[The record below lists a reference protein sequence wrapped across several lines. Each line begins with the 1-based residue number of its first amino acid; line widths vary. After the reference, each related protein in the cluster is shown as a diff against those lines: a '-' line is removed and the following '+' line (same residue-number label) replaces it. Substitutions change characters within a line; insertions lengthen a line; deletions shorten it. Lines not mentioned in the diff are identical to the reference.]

1 MNLHNK
7 LNFSWRKKLPVI
19 QQTQA
24 AECGLTCVGM
34 IANYYGHKIDM
45 ITLRRRFPTS
55 LKGATLGDVMLVSH
69 QLGLASR
76 ALRLEIDELHKLRMP
91 CILHWD
97 MNHFVVLKA
106 VTKKKIIIHDPARG
120 RREVP
125 IQEVSKSFTGV
136 ALELLPAASFEK
148 KEEKESLSMMKLI
161 GNVNG
166 IRSAFMQVL
175 ILSIGLELFSLL
187 SPFYTQWVM
196 DQVLPSADKDLL
208 TLLGSA
214 FIAVVV
220 LQSAITAIRSWVTT
234 WFSSMLSVQ
243 WSANVCSHLL
253 GLPMS
258 WFEERHTGDIVSRF
272 GSIGTIQSTL
282 TSRFISSILDGVMA
296 VVTLC
301 MLFAYSIDLT
311 WIVLGML
318 AIYIIIRWISFRPFR
333 QASEDQLIANARA
346 QSQLLESI
354 RGVQAVKLSNK
365 QEMRVS
371 TYANELVE
379 ATNKGIHIQRLT
391 IGFSTLQG
399 VISGVGRV
407 VLIWLAALQVLD
419 GHFTG
424 GMLIAF
430 SSFSD
435 QFISRA
441 TGLINAVI
449 EFWMLRLHGER
460 LADIVLSDK
469 ETDMD
474 NSVSLPSISSREPFS
489 VLVNNISFRY
499 ALTEPWILENYSLA
513 INAGESVAIIG
524 PSGQGKSTLV
534 KLLLGLLKPASGTIE
549 VNGQDIRKL
558 GMSWYRERIG
568 SVMQDDILFA
578 GSLSDNISF
587 FDSHYDQQ
595 KVERAAKLAQ
605 IHEEIMAMAMGYNS
619 LVGDMG
625 SSLSGGQVQRVLLAR
640 ALYRDPDLLILD
652 EATSHL
658 DVARESAINNA
669 IRQMNITRIII
680 AHRPE
685 TIRSADRII
694 LLSQEGIQELT
705 HQQFENSLE

>member
-1 MNLHNK
+1 MNLLEK
-7 LNFSWRKKLPVI
+7 LNFSWRSKLPVI

-45 ITLRRRFPTS
+45 ITLRRRFSTS
-55 LKGATLGDVMLVSH
+55 LKGATLGEVMLVSQ
-69 QLGLASR
+69 QLGMSTR
-76 ALRLEIDELHKLRMP
+76 ALRLEIEELHKLRMP

-97 MNHFVVLKA
+97 MNHFVVLKS
-106 VTKKKIIIHDPARG
+106 VSKKKIVVHDPARG

-125 IQEVSKSFTGV
+125 LDEVSTSFTGV
-136 ALELLPAASFEK
+136 ALELLPAATFEK
-148 KEEKESLSMMKLI
+148 KEEKESLSMLKLI
-161 GNVNG
+161 GNVTG
-166 IRSAFMQVL
+166 IRSAFVQVM
-175 ILSIGLELFSLL
+175 ILSIALEVFGIL

-196 DQVLPSADKDLL
+196 DQVLPSADYDLL

-214 FIAVVV
+214 FIVVVV
-220 LQSAITAIRSWVTT
+220 LQNIISAIRSWVTT

-258 WFEERHTGDIVSRF
+258 WFEERHVGDIVSRF
-272 GSIGTIQSTL
+272 GSINTIQNTL
-282 TSRFISSILDGVMA
+282 TSRFISSLLDGMMA
-296 VVTLC
+296 IVTLF
-301 MLFAYSIDLT
+301 MLFAYNVKLT
-311 WIVLGML
+311 FVVLGL
-318 AIYIIIRWISFRPFR
+318 LGLYIIIRWASFRPFR
-333 QASEDQLIANARA
+333 QANEDQLIASARA

-354 RGVQAVKLSNK
+354 RGVQAVKLNNK

-379 ATNKGIHIQRLT
+379 ATNKGIHIQRLS

-399 VISGVGRV
+399 TISGVGRI
-407 VLIWLAALQVLD
+407 VLIWLAALQVLE
-419 GHFTG
+419 GNFTG
-424 GMLIAF
+424 GMLVAF

-435 QFISRA
+435 QFLSRS
-441 TGLINAVI
+441 TGLINAII

-460 LADIVLSDK
+460 LADIVLTDK
-469 ETDMD
+469 EGDMD
-474 NSVSLPSISSREPFS
+474 NAVALPVRQNGFAVE
-489 VLVNNISFRY
+489 VKDLSFRY
-499 ALTEPWILENYSLA
+499 APTEPWVFEHCTLSIHC
-513 INAGESVAIIG
+513 GESVAIIG

-534 KLLLGLLKPASGTIE
+534 KLLLGLLKPQHGAIE

-558 GMSWYRERIG
+558 GMSWYRDRIG

-578 GSLSDNISF
+578 GSIADNISF
-587 FDSHYDQQ
+587 FDANFSQEQ
-595 KVERAAKLAQ
+595 VERAAMLAQ
-605 IHEEIMAMAMGYNS
+605 IHDDIMLMPMAYNS

-625 SSLSGGQVQRVLLAR
+625 SSLSGGQIQRVLLAR
-640 ALYRDPDLLILD
+640 ALYRRPEILILD

-658 DVARESAINNA
+658 DVTRESAINTA
-669 IRQMNITRIII
+669 IREMNITRIII

-694 LLSQEGIQELT
+694 LLNKNGVEEISRELFDQ
-705 HQQFENSLE
+705 HLLQ

>member
-24 AECGLTCVGM
+24 AECGLTCVAM

-45 ITLRRRFPTS
+45 ITLRRRFSTS

-69 QLGLASR
+69 QLGLAGR
-76 ALRLEIDELHKLRMP
+76 ALRLEIDELHKLRTP

-120 RREVP
+120 RRELALD
-125 IQEVSKSFTGV
+125 EVSSSFTGV
-136 ALELLPAASFEK
+136 ALELLPSAKFEK
-148 KEEKESLSMMKLI
+148 KQEKESLSMMKLI
-161 GNVNG
+161 GNVTG
-166 IRSAFMQVL
+166 IRSAFVQVL
-175 ILSIGLELFSLL
+175 ILSIGLELFGLL

-208 TLLGSA
+208 TLLGCA
-214 FIAVVV
+214 FIAVVL
-220 LQSAITAIRSWVTT
+220 LQNAISAIRSWVTT

-272 GSIGTIQSTL
+272 GSISTIQSTL

-296 VVTLC
+296 IVTLF
-301 MLFAYSIDLT
+301 MLFAYNVQLT
-311 WIVLGML
+311 YVVLSLLALYIV
-318 AIYIIIRWISFRPFR
+318 IRWVSFRPFR
-333 QASEDQLIANARA
+333 QASEDQLIAGARV

-354 RGVQAVKLSNK
+354 RGVQAVKLNNK

-371 TYANELVE
+371 TYTNELVE

-391 IGFSTLQG
+391 IGFSTLQS

-407 VLIWLAALQVLD
+407 VLIWLAAIQVID
-419 GHFTG
+419 GNFTG

-430 SSFSD
+430 SSFAD

-441 TGLINAVI
+441 SGLIDAMI

-474 NSVSLPSISSREPFS
+474 NSVTLPVSRESFS
-489 VLVNNISFRY
+489 VKVSNISFRY
-499 ALTEPWILENYSLA
+499 ALTEPWVLENCSLE
-513 INAGESVAIIG
+513 IRAGESVAIIG

-534 KLLLGLLKPASGTIE
+534 KLLLGLLKPAVGTIE
-549 VNGQDIRKL
+549 VNGMDIRKL
-558 GMSWYRERIG
+558 GMSWYRDHIG

-587 FDSHYDQQ
+587 FDTHCDQQ
-595 KVERAAKLAQ
+595 RVERAASLAQ
-605 IHEEIMAMAMGYNS
+605 IHDDIVGMSMGYNS

-625 SSLSGGQVQRVLLAR
+625 SSLSGGQMQRVLLAR
-640 ALYRDPDLLILD
+640 ALYRDPDILILD

-658 DVARESAINNA
+658 DITRESAINSA
-669 IRQMNITRIII
+669 IKDMKTTRIII

-694 LLSQEGIQELT
+694 LLSHDGIKEVS
-705 HQQFENSLE
+705 HEQFNLAK